1 SSTQVRLLPSI
12 PTTANSSQHLVIN
25 DSTTKP
31 ISHDSDSSSQNS
43 PSNPLR
49 ISAIGELIEIERCY
63 DKNLLIA
70 TNQFIKSL
78 HNARVLNNYEI
89 EQDFHCLDETSVIC
103 NLKNQILTL
112 VIDISTNQMQRFP
125 ADDKAIMFTHIFAPF
140 TNLQYCNFC
149 PSLLDHQRLS
159 FFTTPLTIISSKEE
173 GR

>member
-1 SSTQVRLLPSI
+1 MKYILLVTPYPNLYGISLYNI
-12 PTTANSSQHLVIN
+12 QTETVI
-25 DSTTKP
+25 DLFT
-31 ISHDSDSSSQNS
+31 
-43 PSNPLR
+43 
-49 ISAIGELIEIERCY
+49 
-63 DKNLLIA
+63 
-70 TNQFIKSL
+70 
-78 HNARVLNNYEI
+78 
-89 EQDFHCLDETSVIC
+89 DETSVIC